1 MSYIIKNTSGLINTI
16 LTDAARKK
24 ISQGK
29 FDIAYFQIGDSEVSY
44 NTITNQDYTNLNILM
59 PQYNADN
66 NTPIPEFNRLN
77 VKYPLFV
84 DSTSGSTFGIPY
96 DSSFVDNIYNSAAPR
111 GFFTGN
117 TLYTSSAYTINPNFI
132 VGNGDLVSGN
142 TLIVSA
148 NTIDVTVSGTVSPGM
163 FVNIFTQNSISPLT
177 GTTSMFTYLVTG
189 ITGDTSTATTVTISV
204 DRQLPNFL
212 SMGYTGNSFVVFY
225 PSGMTQLYDS
235 VTPQPYWATN
245 VFNFET
251 NCDVSQT
258 DVKVWN
264 MNIPW
269 TESPAGLFNSVNQ
282 DYNNFSAS
290 TYVGTKE
297 YLGYGSNAG
306 QIDTGSVYFN
316 NSFNE
321 RIILSPQIK
330 NLLQLYIILISL
342 LIIFMVKN
350 LHNKNLIR

>member
-44 NTITNQDYTNLNILM
+44 NTITNQNYNDLNVLM

-96 DSSFVDNIYNSAAPR
+96 DSSYVDNIYNSAAPR

-117 TLYTSSAYTINPNFI
+117 TLYTSSAYTINPNFVVSNSNLI
-132 VGNGDLVSGN
+132 SGN
-142 TLIVSA
+142 TLVVSA
-148 NTIDVTVSGTVSPGM
+148 NTIDATVSGTVSPGM

-189 ITGDTSTATTVTISV
+189 VTGDTSSASTVTISL
-204 DRQLPNFL
+204 DRQLPNFQ

-225 PSGMTQLYDS
+225 PAGMTQLYDS
-235 VTPQPYWATN
+235 VTPQPYWAT
-245 VFNFET
+245 
-251 NCDVSQT
+251 
-258 DVKVWN
+258 
-264 MNIPW
+264 
-269 TESPAGLFNSVNQ
+269 
-282 DYNNFSAS
+282 
-290 TYVGTKE
+290 
-297 YLGYGSNAG
+297 
-306 QIDTGSVYFN
+306 
-316 NSFNE
+316 
-321 RIILSPQIK
+321 R
-330 NLLQLYIILISL
+330 
-342 LIIFMVKN
+342 
-350 LHNKNLIR
+350 